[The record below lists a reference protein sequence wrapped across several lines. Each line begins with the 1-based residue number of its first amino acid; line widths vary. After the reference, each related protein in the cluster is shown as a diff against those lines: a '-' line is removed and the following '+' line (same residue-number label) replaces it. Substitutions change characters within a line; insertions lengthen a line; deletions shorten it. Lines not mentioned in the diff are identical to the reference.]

1 MLTPAQER
9 TRWRPLC
16 LGGWWGLERWTRLC
30 VRPRPLKPCR
40 HGQNGLP
47 RWSKAVVVH
56 YVICLLE
63 GCCSVQALEYLYTKA
78 SNHMAYFN
86 VAVFCFCCLYIAVMS
101 SSHFTSLFLFFV
113 FYTLMNNQHLY
124 CYYGHY
130 VLSNNV
136 LRRFC
141 G

>member
-1 MLTPAQER
+1 METFVS
-9 TRWRPLC
+9 RWMVGIGAMDAAAC
-16 LGGWWGLERWTRLC
+16 A
-30 VRPRPLKPCR
+30 RPRPLKPCR

-47 RWSKAVVVH
+47 HWSKAVVGHCV
-56 YVICLLE
+56 VRLQE
-63 GCCSVQALEYLYTKA
+63 GCCSVHTLEYLCTKA

-86 VAVFCFCCLYIAVMS
+86 VAVFCFCYCCCLYIAVMS
-101 SSHFTSLFLFFV
+101 SSFLTSLFFF
-113 FYTLMNNQHLY
+113 FLNTLMNNQHLY